1 MKKKKY
7 ISPRLRVVMLRAGQQ
22 LLAGS
27 NTYNA
32 TGARQFYRDGGDKN
46 WY

>member
-22 LLAGS
+22 LLAGRS
-27 NTYNA
+27 NLLNP
-32 TGARQFYRDGGDKN
+32 DKQGIFGITSE
-46 WY
+46 